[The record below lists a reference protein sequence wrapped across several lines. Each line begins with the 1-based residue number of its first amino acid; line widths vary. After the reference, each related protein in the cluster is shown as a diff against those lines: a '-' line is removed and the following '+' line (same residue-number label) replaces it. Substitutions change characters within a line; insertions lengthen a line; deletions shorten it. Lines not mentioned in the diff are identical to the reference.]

1 MPVKKFQDPLQMVVS
16 KKNLKAPNAE
26 PKATP
31 PDGNILK
38 TQQNGIHSQKSSNTL
53 TLRERT
59 PNGGLLAEP
68 ISNSSEPTK
77 RYNRDYLKDRWQ
89 TLSGRMMDW
98 LHQGNR
104 LEDMMAETKL
114 RDIGVMLGIAT
125 EKVLL
130 LEGQPTS
137 IIGQAESKKLEDLIP
152 ALLLEVKRRGIKADV
167 TERKVSLEVPPHA

>member
-1 MPVKKFQDPLQMVVS
+1 MPVKKFQDPLKMVVS
-16 KKNLKAPNAE
+16 KKSLKAPNAE

-31 PDGNILK
+31 
-38 TQQNGIHSQKSSNTL
+38 SL

-59 PNGGLLAEP
+59 PNGDLLAEP
-68 ISNSSEPTK
+68 ISNSSLPIK
-77 RYNRDYLKDRWQ
+77 KYNKDLLKDRWQ

-98 LHQGNR
+98 LHEGNR
-104 LEDMMAETKL
+104 LEQMMAETKL

-167 TERKVSLEVPPHA
+167 TERKVSLEVPPNV

>member
-1 MPVKKFQDPLQMVVS
+1 MDADQEIPQCPLQS
-16 KKNLKAPNAE
+16 QHPATGSSGTKSPNQKNLKAPNAE

-31 PDGNILK
+31 P
-38 TQQNGIHSQKSSNTL
+38 L
-53 TLRERT
+53 TLRNRT

-68 ISNSSEPTK
+68 IPNSSEPTK

-167 TERKVSLEVPPHA
+167 TERKVSLEVPPNV

>member
-1 MPVKKFQDPLQMVVS
+1 
-16 KKNLKAPNAE
+16 
-26 PKATP
+26 
-31 PDGNILK
+31 
-38 TQQNGIHSQKSSNTL
+38 
-53 TLRERT
+53 
-59 PNGGLLAEP
+59 
-68 ISNSSEPTK
+68 
-77 RYNRDYLKDRWQ
+77 
-89 TLSGRMMDW
+89 MMDW

-167 TERKVSLEVPPHA
+167 TERKVSLEVPPNV

>member
-1 MPVKKFQDPLQMVVS
+1 MPVKKFKDPLQMVVS
-16 KKNLKAPNAE
+16 KKDLKAPKAE

-31 PDGNILK
+31 A
-38 TQQNGIHSQKSSNTL
+38 L
-53 TLRERT
+53 TLRNRT

-130 LEGQPTS
+130 LEGQPTQ
-137 IIGQAESKKLEDLIP
+137 IISQPQHQAIDRLGVALKDALE
-152 ALLLEVKRRGIKADV
+152 KRGLV
-167 TERKVSLEVPPHA
+167 TLTERKISIEPSTSK

>member
-1 MPVKKFQDPLQMVVS
+1 MPIKKFHNVLSSPNTPQRGSSGTKSPNQ
-16 KKNLKAPNAE
+16 KNLKAPNAE

-31 PDGNILK
+31 P
-38 TQQNGIHSQKSSNTL
+38 L
-53 TLRERT
+53 TLRNRT

-68 ISNSSEPTK
+68 IPNSSEPTK

-130 LEGQPTS
+130 LEGQPTQ
-137 IIGQAESKKLEDLIP
+137 IISQPQHQAIDRLGVALKDALE
-152 ALLLEVKRRGIKADV
+152 KRGLV
-167 TERKVSLEVPPHA
+167 TLTERKISIEPGGTGSRTPSEAI

>member
-1 MPVKKFQDPLQMVVS
+1 MPVKKFQDPLKMVVS
-16 KKNLKAPNAE
+16 KKSLKAPNAE

-31 PDGNILK
+31 
-38 TQQNGIHSQKSSNTL
+38 SL

-68 ISNSSEPTK
+68 TSNSSPLTRK
-77 RYNRDYLKDRWQ
+77 YNKDYLKDRWQ

-98 LHQGNR
+98 LHQDDR
-104 LEDMMAETKL
+104 LEQMMAETKL

-130 LEGQPTS
+130 LEGQPTQ
-137 IIGQAESKKLEDLIP
+137 IISQPQHQAIDRLGVALKDALE
-152 ALLLEVKRRGIKADV
+152 KRGLV
-167 TERKVSLEVPPHA
+167 TLTERKISIEPHVNTGTSQNSK

>member
-1 MPVKKFQDPLQMVVS
+1 MPIKKFHNVLSSPNTPQRGSSGTKSPNQ
-16 KKNLKAPNAE
+16 KNLKAPNAE

-31 PDGNILK
+31 P
-38 TQQNGIHSQKSSNTL
+38 L
-53 TLRERT
+53 TLRNRT

-68 ISNSSEPTK
+68 IPNSSEPTK

-104 LEDMMAETKL
+104 LEEMMAETKL

-167 TERKVSLEVPPHA
+167 TERKVSLEVPPNV

>member
-1 MPVKKFQDPLQMVVS
+1 MPIKKFHNVLSSPNTPQRGSSGTKSPNQ
-16 KKNLKAPNAE
+16 KNLKAPNAE

-31 PDGNILK
+31 P
-38 TQQNGIHSQKSSNTL
+38 L
-53 TLRERT
+53 TLRNRT

-68 ISNSSEPTK
+68 IPNSSEPTK

-167 TERKVSLEVPPHA
+167 TERKVSLEVPPNV